1 MRLAALAVLVRIVV
15 IALSVSV
22 FALAAPTFGAAQ
34 TDPMIG
40 DWKLNLAKSK
50 YSPGPAPRSSALN
63 VHAAGDGLM
72 AMFDNVNAEGTAAH
86 PMFTIVCNGQ
96 PQPVSGSAVTDAMS
110 CRRPDP
116 HSQTFTNMKG
126 GRTTTNGT
134 VTLSRDGRT
143 MTISTKGT
151 SANGQ
156 QIDNVAVYERQ

>member
-1 MRLAALAVLVRIVV
+1 MTFTAPAVLVRVFIV
-15 IALSVSV
+15 ALTASA
-22 FALAAPTFGAAQ
+22 FALAQPAFGAAQ
-34 TDPMIG
+34 ADPMIG

-72 AMFDNVNAEGTAAH
+72 AMFDTVNAEGTAAH
-86 PMFTIVCNGQ
+86 PMFMIVCNGQ
-96 PQPVSGSAVTDAMS
+96 PQPVSGSAVTDALS

-116 HSQTFTNMKG
+116 YSQTFTNMKG
-126 GRTTTNGT
+126 GRATTSGT

-151 SANGQ
+151 NANGQ
-156 QIDNVAVYERQ
+156 QIDNVAVYDKQ